1 MFQLRSKKDK
11 VKAAIERFD
20 TARLNLK
27 EGEDN
32 DQPEQLFKGKK
43 DIENK
48 IDNLLEKINSEN

>member
-11 VKAAIERFD
+11 VKAAIERFN

-27 EGEDN
+27 EDEDN
-32 DQPEQLFKGKK
+32 DQPEQLFKEKK